1 MSGGSARHGRRWA
14 TRIAALWLGSV
25 ASGAWAQVQPEP
37 LPPQP
42 DTTTVQEVPAPAT
55 GTQPPVV
62 EPTPEEPE
70 TEQPERVRESVS
82 GIPLT
87 TLETDNQLLL
97 YFDPTQT
104 YLIPY
109 VARAFENSI
118 EWHRKRFQW
127 EPWDRTTVL
136 IKDFS
141 DYGNAAARS
150 SPNNGVM
157 LDVAPLSQRLET
169 FSPGERFFTLIN
181 HELAHVATLDV
192 YNRKDAFWRKLLAGK
207 PMPIQ
212 EHPESILYHYLTAP
226 RTNVPR
232 WYAEG
237 SAVFFE
243 TWMAGGLGRAQGA
256 YDEMVFRAKVR
267 DNDKLY
273 SPLGLESEGIVID
286 FMIGANDYLY
296 GTRFFSW
303 LALTYGPDKVMEWL
317 RRDEDSAAFYA
328 TQFHRA
334 FGKKLDY
341 AWSDWHAWERQFQR
355 GNLDRLSAY
364 PLTEVKHLSPRGLGS
379 MSRGFIDEKTNSL
392 VAAFRYPGEIGFV
405 GTMDLSTGKLRKLA
419 ELKGMML
426 YFVTALAFDP
436 DSRKAYFV
444 DDNRAY
450 RDLVQ
455 VDVDTGKKK
464 MLLRDARIGDLAI
477 NPKDKSIWGIRHQN
491 GYATIVRI
499 PPPYAGFNQ
508 VHTFDY
514 GITPFDLDISPD
526 GSMISA
532 SYGEIDGSQSV
543 RVWNLQDFEQGGGP
557 QEIARLDLPPA
568 TPEGFTF
575 SPDGKSLY
583 GTSYY
588 TGVSNVFRF
597 DIATRKY
604 EVLSNA
610 STGFF
615 RPMVRPDG
623 QLMVYEYTGA
633 GFNPSLIR
641 PEVRNDLGTIEFLG
655 TKVINA
661 RPELK
666 EWGVG
671 SPAKIDLDAR
681 IKARGMY
688 NATKRMK
695 LAAAYPVVEG
705 YKQKPALGY
714 YFHFEDP
721 MQFHQLDATVSV
733 SPGGG
738 IKDTE
743 RLHADIEYRTLNW
756 KLRYWHDDA
765 DIYDLAG
772 PVLRSRKG
780 DAFIVGYNKTAIYDP
795 PRQLDIFF
803 NLAAYFGLEQLP
815 SAQNVTSPK
824 DILSTEVGV
833 KYTNTRNSLGGVDH
847 EKGIAWRVIGGTDHA
862 QGDTFPHIWAGIDYG
877 VPLPLPNSSAWIYA
891 QAGIVGGPSES
902 ALGAYYFGSFRNN
915 YVDNRPEKRYRE
927 MESFAG
933 FEIDQVAA
941 RKFGKVTG
949 EVNLPPLR
957 FEEVGT
963 AAFFLSYARPAIFG
977 GAMQLRSP
985 DARNYRLYN
994 LGAQVDLGFT
1004 VVMRLPMVFSVGVAR
1019 GFGDKDIDGRTE
1031 WMASLK
1037 IL

>member
-1 MSGGSARHGRRWA
+1 MRGGCAGRNRRWIGRALVVCLGTVA
-14 TRIAALWLGSV
+14 T
-25 ASGAWAQVQPEP
+25 GAWAQAQPEP

-42 DTTTVQEVPAPAT
+42 DTTTIEEVPD
-55 GTQPPVV
+55 PVAKDEPV
-62 EPTPEEPE
+62 SPTPPEPQE
-70 TEQPERVRESVS
+70 LKRSPPDAG

-104 YLIPY
+104 YLTPY
-109 VARAFENSI
+109 VAKAFENSL
-118 EWHRKRFQW
+118 EWHKRRFQW

-141 DYGNAAARS
+141 DYGNAAARA
-150 SPNNGVM
+150 SPNNGVL
-157 LDVAPLSQRLET
+157 LDVAPLSQRMET
-169 FSPGERFFTLIN
+169 FTPGERFFTLIN

-192 YNRKDAFWRKLLAGK
+192 YNRKDAFWRKFLGGK

-212 EHPESILYHYLTAP
+212 EHPKSILYNFLTTP
-226 RTNVPR
+226 RNNVPR

-273 SPLGLESEGIVID
+273 SPLGLESEGIAID

-303 LALTYGPDKVMEWL
+303 LALTYGPDKVMQWL
-317 RRDEDSAAFYA
+317 RRDEGSAAFYA
-328 TQFHRA
+328 TQFHRT
-334 FGKKLDY
+334 FGKRLDD
-341 AWSDWHAWERQFQR
+341 AWQEWHVWEREFQR
-355 GNLDRLSAY
+355 GNLARLSAY
-364 PLTEVKHLSPRGLGS
+364 PLTEVNHLSPRGLGS
-379 MSRGFIDEKTNSL
+379 MSRGFVDQRTNSL
-392 VAAFRYPGEIGFV
+392 VAAFRYPGEIGFI
-405 GTMDLSTGKLRKLA
+405 GTMDLATGKLRRLS

-426 YFVTALAFDP
+426 YWVTSVAFDP
-436 DSRKAYFV
+436 DSRKAYYV

-450 RDLVQ
+450 RDLIQ
-455 VDVDTGKKK
+455 VDIDTGKKR
-464 MLLRDARIGDLAI
+464 MLLRDARIGDLAF
-477 NPKDKSIWGIRHQN
+477 NPRDKSIWGIRHQN

-499 PPPYAGFNQ
+499 PPPYAGYNQ
-508 VHTFDY
+508 IHTFDY

-526 GSMISA
+526 GSLISA
-532 SYGEIDGSQSV
+532 SYGEIDGTQSV
-543 RVWNLQDFEQGGGP
+543 RVWKTSTFEQGGGP
-557 QEIARLDLPPA
+557 DEIARLDLPPA

-597 DIATRKY
+597 DIASQKY
-604 EVLSNA
+604 DVLTNA
-610 STGFF
+610 STGLF
-615 RPMVRPDG
+615 RPMLRPDG
-623 QLMVYEYTGA
+623 QLLVYEYTGE
-633 GFNPSLIR
+633 GLTPSLIR
-641 PEVRNDLGTIEFLG
+641 PEVRNDLGTIELLG
-655 TKVINA
+655 TRVVNA
-661 RPELK
+661 HPELK
-666 EWGVG
+666 QWGVG

-681 IKARGMY
+681 IEQRGMY
-688 NATKRMK
+688 HATKRMK
-695 LAAAYPVVEG
+695 LAAAYPVIEG
-705 YKQKPALGY
+705 YKQKPTLGY
-714 YFHFEDP
+714 YLHFEDP
-721 MQFHQLDATVSV
+721 LQFHQLSATVSV
-733 SPGGG
+733 SPSEG

-743 RLHADIEYRTLNW
+743 RLHADIEYQTLNW

-780 DAFIVGYNKTAIYDP
+780 DAFIVGYNKTTIYDP
-795 PRQLDIFF
+795 PRQLDLFF

-815 SAQNVTSPK
+815 SAQNVPSPK
-824 DILSTEVGV
+824 DILSTEVGAR
-833 KYTNTRNSLGGVDH
+833 YTNTRNSLGGVDH
-847 EKGIAWRVIGGTDHA
+847 EKGIAWRVVGGTDHA
-862 QGDTFPHIWAGIDYG
+862 EGDTFPRIWGGIDYG
-877 VPLPLPNSSAWIYA
+877 HPLPLKNSSAWVYA

-902 ALGAYYFGSFRNN
+902 PLGAYYFGSFRNN

-927 MESFAG
+927 MESFPG
-933 FEIDQVAA
+933 FEIDQIAA
-941 RKFGKVTG
+941 RKFAKLTG

-957 FEEVGT
+957 FAEVGT
-963 AAFFLSYARPAIFG
+963 PAFFLSYARPAIFG
-977 GAMQLRSP
+977 GTMMLRSP
-985 DARNYRLYN
+985 EQRNYRLFD

-1004 VVMRLPMVFSVGVAR
+1004 VVMRLPMVLSVGVGH

>member
-1 MSGGSARHGRRWA
+1 MRGGSARRDRRWI
-14 TRIAALWLGSV
+14 RHALTACLGGV
-25 ASGAWAQVQPEP
+25 ASGAWAQVQQEP
-37 LPPQP
+37 PPPQP
-42 DTTTVQEVPAPAT
+42 DPTTVQDISAPVPGP
-55 GTQPPVV
+55 QPPVV
-62 EPTPEEPE
+62 EPPPEP
-70 TEQPERVRESVS
+70 QPDKPERVRESVS

-87 TLETDNQLLL
+87 TIETDNQLLL

-104 YLIPY
+104 YLTPY

-118 EWHRKRFQW
+118 DWHKKRFNW

-141 DYGNAAARS
+141 DYGNAAARA

-157 LDVAPLSQRLET
+157 LDVAPLSQRMET

-192 YNRKDAFWRKLLAGK
+192 YNSKDARWRRWLAGK

-226 RTNVPR
+226 RSNVPR

-273 SPLGLESEGIVID
+273 SPLGLESEGIAID

-303 LALTYGPDKVMEWL
+303 LALTYGPDKVMKWL

-328 TQFHRA
+328 TQFRRS
-334 FGKKLDY
+334 FGKSLDD
-341 AWSDWHAWERQFQR
+341 AWSDWHSWEREFQA
-355 GNLDRLSAY
+355 GNLARLSAY
-364 PLTEVKHLSPRGLGS
+364 PLTEVQHLSPNGLGS
-379 MSRGFIDEKTNSL
+379 MSRGFVDEKTNSL
-392 VAAFRYPGEIGFV
+392 IAAFRYPGEIGFL
-405 GTMDLSTGKLRKLA
+405 GTMDLATGKLRKLA

-426 YFVTALAFDP
+426 YWVTSVAFDP
-436 DSRKAYFV
+436 ESRQVYYV

-450 RDLVQ
+450 RDLIQ

-464 MLLRDARIGDLAI
+464 MLLRDARIGDLVF
-477 NPKDKSIWGIRHQN
+477 NPRDKSLWGLRHQN

-514 GITPFDLDISPD
+514 GLTPFDLDISPD

-532 SYGEIDGSQSV
+532 SFGEIDGKQSV
-543 RVWNLQDFEQGGGP
+543 RVWKLDSFERGDGA
-557 QEIARLDLPPA
+557 QEVARLDLPPA

-588 TGVSNVFRF
+588 TGVSNIFRF
-597 DIATRKY
+597 DIASQKY

-623 QLMVYEYTGA
+623 QLLVYEYA
-633 GFNPSLIR
+633 GDGLTPSLIR

-655 TKVINA
+655 TKVVNA
-661 RPELK
+661 HPELK
-666 EWGVG
+666 DWGVG
-671 SPAKIDLDAR
+671 SPSKIDLDAR
-681 IKARGMY
+681 IKDRGMY
-688 NATKRMK
+688 HATKRMK
-695 LAAAYPVVEG
+695 LDAAYPIVEG
-705 YKQKPALGY
+705 YKQNPTVGY

-721 MQFHQLDATVSV
+721 LQFHQLSAAVSV
-733 SPGGG
+733 SPFGD
-738 IKDTE
+738 IKDSE
-743 RLHADIEYRTLNW
+743 RLHLDLEYQTLNW

-780 DAFIVGYNKTAIYDP
+780 DALIVGYNKTTIFDP
-795 PRQLDIFF
+795 PRQLDVFF

-815 SAQNVTSPK
+815 SAQNVASPK
-824 DILSTEVGV
+824 DIFSTELGI

-847 EKGIAWRVIGGTDHA
+847 EKGLAWRVIGGTDHA
-862 QGDTFPHIWAGIDYG
+862 EGETFPHIWAGIDYG
-877 VPLPLPNSSAWIYA
+877 LPLPLKNSSAWLYA
-891 QAGIVGGPSES
+891 QAGIVGGPEEKPL
-902 ALGAYYFGSFRNN
+902 AAYYFGSFRNN

-927 MESFAG
+927 LESFPG
-933 FEIDQVAA
+933 FEIDQIAA
-941 RKFGKVTG
+941 RKFAKLTG
-949 EVNLPPLR
+949 EINLPPLR
-957 FEEVGT
+957 FAEVGT
-963 AAFFLSYARPAIFG
+963 PAFFLSYARPALFG
-977 GAMQLRSP
+977 GTMLLRSP
-985 DARNYRLYN
+985 EQRSYQLFDV
-994 LGAQVDLGFT
+994 GAQVDLGFT
-1004 VVMRLPMVFSVGVAR
+1004 VVMRLPMVFSVGVGH